1 MCQRCPLTLLISFVD
16 NWREIYD
23 VMYYNVFMFTDPVK
37 NLKAFGLRE
46 DSVVTDLGAGTGYY
60 SVALGELLPRGKVY
74 AVELQKDF
82 LDTIKRKVLEAH
94 LNNVE
99 IILGDVE
106 KLSGT
111 KIGDN
116 IADAVIASNIL
127 FQIEDKEKFIEEIKR
142 ILKPKGRVLLIDW
155 SESSIMS
162 GNTIVPK
169 DKARE
174 MFEKKNF
181 VLEREIDAGDHHY
194 GIILS
199 KS

>member
-1 MCQRCPLTLLISFVD
+1 
-16 NWREIYD
+16 
-23 VMYYNVFMFTDPVK
+23 MFTDPIK

-46 DSVVTDLGAGTGYY
+46 DSIVADLGAGTGYY
-60 SVALGELLPRGKVY
+60 SVALGTLLPKGKVY

-82 LDTIKRKVLEAH
+82 LDTIKSKVSEAR
-94 LNNVE
+94 LNNVK

-106 KLSGT
+106 KLGGT
-111 KIGDN
+111 RIGDG
-116 IADAVIASNIL
+116 IVDAVVASNIL
-127 FQIEDKEKFIEEIKR
+127 FQVEDKEKFIEEIKR

-174 MFEKKNF
+174 MFEKKSF
-181 VLEREIDAGDHHY
+181 VVDREIDAGDHHY
-194 GIILS
+194 GMILRI
-199 KS
+199 